1 MCCVI
6 FCFFFSSRR
15 RHTRCALVTGV
26 QTCALPIYRYHDFR
40 HDVRR
45 FLDIAMDKIN
55 KTASES
61 DISRMRDEF
70 IRTMKFISA
79 NFPSAF
85 YRPDGGRRVPR
96 VRFEAIAVGANLAL
110 RMKPT
115 ITDPASK
122 WLKTK
127 RFETLVRTDASNSA
141 PKLRGRIEY
150 VRDGLLGAV
159 DDD

>member
-1 MCCVI
+1 MAKGVDARSERQELVTR
-6 FCFFFSSRR
+6 FFFYSD
-15 RHTRCALVTGV
+15 
-26 QTCALPIYRYHDFR
+26 RYHDFR

-45 FLDIAMDKIN
+45 FLDIAMDKLN

-96 VRFEAIAVGANLAL
+96 VRLDRKSVVEGKRVAGRGVLGGRRISKKTNK
-110 RMKPT
+110 RM
-115 ITDPASK
+115 
-122 WLKTK
+122 
-127 RFETLVRTDASNSA
+127 
-141 PKLRGRIEY
+141 
-150 VRDGLLGAV
+150 
-159 DDD
+159 

>member
-1 MCCVI
+1 MLVFVI
-6 FCFFFSSRR
+6 FYSFFFFKQKTAYEMRISDWSSDV
-15 RHTRCALVTGV
+15 CSSDLFFV
-26 QTCALPIYRYHDFR
+26 YSDRYHDFR

-45 FLDIAMDKIN
+45 FLDIAMDKLN

-96 VRFEAIAVGANLAL
+96 VRFEAIAVGAKLAL
-110 RMKPT
+110 SNQPT
-115 ITDPASK
+115 ITHRS
-122 WLKTK
+122 
-127 RFETLVRTDASNSA
+127 
-141 PKLRGRIEY
+141 
-150 VRDGLLGAV
+150 
-159 DDD
+159 

>member
-1 MCCVI
+1 MAKGVDAR
-6 FCFFFSSRR
+6 SERQE
-15 RHTRCALVTGV
+15 LVTRFFV
-26 QTCALPIYRYHDFR
+26 YSDRDHDFR

-45 FLDIAMDKIN
+45 FLEIAMGKLN

-96 VRFEAIAVGANLAL
+96 VRFEAIAVGDRKSTRL
-110 RMKPT
+110 
-115 ITDPASK
+115 
-122 WLKTK
+122 
-127 RFETLVRTDASNSA
+127 NSSH
-141 PKLRGRIEY
+141 
-150 VRDGLLGAV
+150 
-159 DDD
+159 